1 MYKNICELFFKMSY
15 EIPQQLEYKERV
27 VFGLTFSQLAW
38 AMLFGLPAM
47 AVFFKSHANIYLKSA
62 VVIVLCCCAIA
73 FMFFN
78 ASRFLLD
85 FWAWFRFRKATNGSQ
100 KLDKFI
106 GIKDV
111 KDSLII
117 TDNSRVAVLRVE
129 PINFAIKGEQEKESI
144 LRAFQK
150 FLNSIDFPIQVLMT
164 TDTLEVDSYLN
175 SLKERVEEVTKTTK
189 NKLYPELF
197 EKYSQ
202 HLKKT
207 VAKKGIMDRNFY
219 LIIPEVR
226 DVEIQVEICK
236 KKLEDLNL
244 KVERLNDERLKLLL
258 IKCFGSIGKEKV
270 LFQPSTVENFL
281 DYFKVND
288 VFNRVVVA
296 NGYPR
301 LVEAG
306 FLDKIVSASGDFDL
320 SLFVVPYPIET
331 MMVLLN
337 KELQKQKADLYA
349 AELKGSINPSL
360 EIQYNDTRRVLDE
373 LQKGR
378 DKLFNIS
385 LYVNCK
391 AEDKKELD
399 LLGRKVEAELNS
411 LLIIPKLPRFLMAQ
425 AFKSCTPLGL
435 DVLKTTRNITTY
447 SLSAF
452 FPFTSP
458 FFKVDNTG
466 IWLGLNKNNI
476 PVIRDVFKLSNPNGL
491 ILAQSGGGKSFFS
504 KLLIARYLLNGVRVM
519 VIDPQGEYKGL
530 IKQFNGQRVDLS
542 RTSKTMIN
550 PLDLMG
556 HDYTEKRL
564 SLMDLMQV
572 MLGEL
577 TEPQKSFIDKALTRA
592 YEEKGISND
601 PTSWN
606 NQPPILGDV
615 LKILEGMEKRAIVLE
630 KSTIRSLINR
640 LSMYVDGVFSFM
652 NRHTNINFDNQFV
665 CFDIGEMPKQVKPVT
680 MFLVLDY
687 VYMKM
692 RQNLERKLLVIDEA
706 WSLLSRTED
715 ATYIFEIVKTCR
727 KFNLGLLLINQEV
740 EGMLSSEAGKSVL
753 ANSAYTFLMRQK
765 PAVIEQIQE
774 TFHLSPAERNHLLS
788 ASVGEGILLMEDEHT
803 ELKVIASEEEYNIIT
818 TKPDELIKK
827 QQTKP
832 VAKHEQKK
840 VVIKIDGEKGFY
852 RKKDLSQEEIDF
864 LIRKEYVVSNHYPIG
879 GNRQEEFLLK
889 PNGREGEDH
898 FFMVKAVEEYL
909 RQFTDKV
916 EVFETVK
923 PDVVFE
929 TPKGRKFAIE
939 VETGITFDNRK
950 DILKKKI
957 KQLNRDYGDN
967 WFFLVTDA
975 RYSYKYHDF
984 GKVQTRKDLAKRL
997 RNYFKSQ
1004 KLDFGKTAKQPTP
1017 KKDPKTI
1024 FTNDKQKIP
1033 KSKPPVITRVHS
1045 TSYLES
1051 RKIKQQGVSENGK
1064 ERVKP
1069 NQNRTTTE
1077 ATNNRDY
1084 DKQDKR
1090 CKVGSLQDYHHRH
1103 QTSEI
1108 LRKNARESRRLVRAF
1123 FFNFL
1128 NQKEV
1133 SF

>member
-1 MYKNICELFFKMSY
+1 
-15 EIPQQLEYKERV
+15 
-27 VFGLTFSQLAW
+27 
-38 AMLFGLPAM
+38 MLFGLPAM
-47 AVFFKSHANIYLKSA
+47 AIFFKSHVNIYLKS
-62 VVIVLCCCAIA
+62 VIVIVLCCCAVA

-78 ASRFLLD
+78 ARRFIID
-85 FWAWFRFRKATNGSQ
+85 FWAWFRFRKAVNGSP
-100 KLDKFI
+100 KLERFI

-111 KDSLII
+111 KDSLIV
-117 TDNSRVAVLRVE
+117 TDGNKIAVLRVE
-129 PINFAIKGEQEKESI
+129 PINFTIKGEQEKESI
-144 LRAFQK
+144 LMAFQK
-150 FLNSIDFPIQVLMT
+150 FLNSIDFPVQVLMT
-164 TDTLEVDSYLN
+164 TDTLEVDSYLL
-175 SLKERVEEVTKTTK
+175 SLKERVEEVTEHTK

-197 EKYSQ
+197 DKYSQ

-219 LIIPEVR
+219 LIIPEAK
-226 DVEIQVEICK
+226 DISIQVEICK

-244 KVERLNDERLKLLL
+244 KVERLNDEKLKLLL
-258 IKCFGSIGKEKV
+258 NKCFRGSKV
-270 LFQPSTVENFL
+270 YILPVPVSQNITKSFFKRLNSFLERRKNKKSKIKNFLRINKALNKIIAVNKRLTSSLLRRFARKKYPSMLLHISPRRVENSL
-281 DYFKVND
+281 DCLKVND
-288 VFNRVVVA
+288 SFNRIVVA
-296 NGYPR
+296 GGYPR

-320 SLFVVPYPIET
+320 SLHVVPYSIET

-360 EIQYNDTRRVLDE
+360 EIQYQDTRRVLDE

-385 LYVNCK
+385 LYVNCR
-391 AEDKKELD
+391 AENREELN
-399 LLGRKVEAELNS
+399 LLSRKVEAELNS
-411 LLIIPKLPRFLMAQ
+411 LLIIPKLPRFRMAQ
-425 AFKSCTPLGL
+425 AFKSCTPLGM
-435 DVLKTTRNITTY
+435 DVLKTSRNITTY

-458 FFKVDNTG
+458 FFQVDNTG
-466 IWLGLNKNNI
+466 VWLGLNKNNI
-476 PVIRDVFKLSNPNGL
+476 PVIRDIFKLSNPNGL

-504 KLLIARYLLNGVRVM
+504 KLLIARYLLNGVKVM

-542 RTSKTMIN
+542 RTSETMIN

-601 PTSWN
+601 PTSWDN
-606 NQPPILGDV
+606 EPPVLGNV
-615 LKILEGMEKRAIVLE
+615 LKILEVMEKRAIVLE

-740 EGMLSSEAGKSVL
+740 EGMLTSEAGKSVL

-774 TFHLSPAERNHLLS
+774 TFHLSPTERNHLLS

-818 TKPDELIKK
+818 TKPDELIK
-827 QQTKP
+827 QEPTKT
-832 VAKHEQKK
+832 AIKTEQKK
-840 VVIKIDGEKGFY
+840 VIIRVDPEKGFY
-852 RKKDLSQEEIDF
+852 RKKDLTQGEIDF
-864 LIRKEYVVSNHYPIG
+864 LTRKEYVISNHYPIG
-879 GNRQEEFLLK
+879 GTRQEEYLIK
-889 PNGREGEDH
+889 NCTREGEDH
-898 FFMVKAVEEYL
+898 FFLVREVEEYL
-909 RQFTDKV
+909 RRFTGEVK
-916 EVFETVK
+916 VFETAK
-923 PDVVFE
+923 PDIVFK
-929 TPKGRKFAIE
+929 TPKGKEFAIE
-939 VETGITFDNRK
+939 VETGSELDRRK
-950 DILKKKI
+950 DRLQKKVDTLKKNYG
-957 KQLNRDYGDN
+957 NR
-967 WFFLVTDA
+967 WFFLLTDSS
-975 RYSYKYHDF
+975 YSYAYRDF
-984 GKVQTRKDLAKRL
+984 GKVQTRKDLGKRL
-997 RNYFKSQ
+997 RNYFKN
-1004 KLDFGKTAKQPTP
+1004 KKELDSGKTAKKPDP
-1017 KKDPKTI
+1017 KKA
-1024 FTNDKQKIP
+1024 QKNNNTDD
-1033 KSKPPVITRVHS
+1033 KSKITRV
-1045 TSYLES
+1045 
-1051 RKIKQQGVSENGK
+1051 K
-1064 ERVKP
+1064 KP
-1069 NQNRTTTE
+1069 RYN
-1077 ATNNRDY
+1077 
-1084 DKQDKR
+1084 
-1090 CKVGSLQDYHHRH
+1090 
-1103 QTSEI
+1103 
-1108 LRKNARESRRLVRAF
+1108 KNAKHS
-1123 FFNFL
+1123 
-1128 NQKEV
+1128 
-1133 SF
+1133 

>member
-1 MYKNICELFFKMSY
+1 MSY

-38 AMLFGLPAM
+38 AMLFGLPAVS
-47 AVFFKSHANIYLKSA
+47 VFFKSHINLYVKSA
-62 VVIVLCCCAIA
+62 VVIVLCVVAVC

-85 FWAWFRFRKATNGSQ
+85 FWAWFRFRKAVNGSP
-100 KLDKFI
+100 KLEKFV
-106 GIKDV
+106 GVKDV
-111 KDSLII
+111 KDNLIL
-117 TDNSRVAVLRVE
+117 TNNNKVAVLRVE
-129 PINFAIKGEQEKESI
+129 PFNFAIKGEQEKESI
-144 LRAFQK
+144 LGAFQK

-164 TDTLEVDSYLN
+164 TDALEVDSYLE
-175 SLKERVEEVTKTTK
+175 SLKERVEEVTKNTK
-189 NKLYPELF
+189 NLLYPELF
-197 EKYSQ
+197 DKYSQ

-219 LIIPEVR
+219 LVIPEAN
-226 DVEIQVEICK
+226 DISIQVEICK

-244 KVERLNDERLKLLL
+244 KVERLDDEKLKLLL
-258 IKCFGSIGKEKV
+258 TKCFGGSGEGNKS
-270 LFQPSTVENFL
+270 LSFQPKSIENFL
-281 DYFKVND
+281 DCLKVND

-301 LVEAG
+301 SVEAG

-320 SLFVVPYPIET
+320 SLFIVPYPIET

-360 EIQYNDTRRVLDE
+360 EIQYADTRRVLDE

-385 LYVNCK
+385 LYINCK
-391 AEDKKELD
+391 AETKEELN

-411 LLIIPKLPRFLMAQ
+411 LLIIPKLPRFRMAQ

-435 DVLKTTRNITTY
+435 DVLKTSRNITTY

-458 FFKVDNTG
+458 FFQVDNTG

-530 IKQFNGQRVDLS
+530 AKQFNGQRIDLS

-577 TEPQKSFIDKALTRA
+577 TEPQKTFIDKALTRA
-592 YEEKGISND
+592 YEEKGISDD
-601 PTSWN
+601 PNTWN
-606 NQPPILGDV
+606 NQPPILADV
-615 LKILEGMEKRAIVLE
+615 LKVLESMEKRAIVLE
-630 KSTIRSLINR
+630 KSTLRSLINR

-715 ATYIFEIVKTCR
+715 ASYIFEIVKTCR

-774 TFHLSPAERNHLLS
+774 TFHLSPAERNYLLS

-818 TKPDELIKK
+818 TNPDELIKK
-827 QQTKP
+827 QEQTKTANK
-832 VAKHEQKK
+832 VEQKK
-840 VVIKIDGEKGFY
+840 VIIKVDPEKGFY
-852 RKKDLSQEEIDF
+852 RKKDLSQEETDF
-864 LIRKEYVVSNHYPIG
+864 LIRKGYAISSHCSIG
-879 GNRQEEFLLK
+879 CIRQEKFLLK
-889 PNGREGEDH
+889 LDGREGKDH
-898 FFMVKAVEEYL
+898 FFMVRAVEEYL
-909 RQFTDKV
+909 RQSTDKV
-916 EVFETVK
+916 EVFETAK
-923 PDVVFE
+923 PDIVFE
-929 TPKGRKFAIE
+929 TPKSKKIAIE
-939 VETGITFDNRK
+939 VETGTTLEKRK
-950 DILKKKI
+950 DLLQKKVEE
-957 KQLNRDYGDN
+957 LNKEYGKN
-967 WFFLVTDA
+967 WFFLVTDNHYA
-975 RYSYKYHDF
+975 YHYRKF
-984 GKVQTRKDLAKRL
+984 GKTFTRKSVAKKL
-997 RNYFKSQ
+997 RNYFKS
-1004 KLDFGKTAKQPTP
+1004 KNLGR
-1017 KKDPKTI
+1017 KK
-1024 FTNDKQKIP
+1024 
-1033 KSKPPVITRVHS
+1033 
-1045 TSYLES
+1045 
-1051 RKIKQQGVSENGK
+1051 
-1064 ERVKP
+1064 
-1069 NQNRTTTE
+1069 
-1077 ATNNRDY
+1077 
-1084 DKQDKR
+1084 
-1090 CKVGSLQDYHHRH
+1090 SL
-1103 QTSEI
+1103 
-1108 LRKNARESRRLVRAF
+1108 KNAEKIVVEKRAEKSQNSEVLRRENEKQGSTFSA
-1123 FFNFL
+1123 L
-1128 NQKEV
+1128 NMP
-1133 SF
+1133 

>member
-1 MYKNICELFFKMSY
+1 MSY
-15 EIPQQLEYKERV
+15 EIPQQLEYREKV

-38 AMLFGLPAM
+38 AMLFGLPAVS
-47 AVFFKSHANIYLKSA
+47 VFFKSHANIYVKSSI
-62 VVIVLCCCAIA
+62 VIVLCVVAVC

-85 FWAWFRFRKATNGSQ
+85 FWAWFRFRKAVSGSP
-100 KLDKFI
+100 KLEKFV
-106 GIKDV
+106 GVKDV
-111 KDSLII
+111 KDSLIV
-117 TDNSRVAVLRVE
+117 TNGNKVAVLRVE
-129 PINFAIKGEQEKESI
+129 PFNFAIKGEQEKESI
-144 LRAFQK
+144 LGAFQK
-150 FLNSIDFPIQVLMT
+150 FLNSIDFPVQVLMT
-164 TDTLEVDSYLN
+164 TDALEVDSYLN
-175 SLKERVEEVTKTTK
+175 SLKERVEEVTKNTK
-189 NKLYPELF
+189 NLLYPELF
-197 EKYSQ
+197 DKYSQ

-219 LIIPEVR
+219 LVIPEAN
-226 DVEIQVEICK
+226 DIGIQVEICK

-244 KVERLNDERLKLLL
+244 KVERLSDEKLKLLL
-258 IKCFGSIGKEKV
+258 TKCFGGSKEYFLPVPVPQKVIKSFFNHLNSFLKRRKNKKSKV
-270 LFQPSTVENFL
+270 LNFLKINKALSKIIAVNKQLKFLLLRRFARKKYPSMLLHISPRKVENSL
-281 DYFKVND
+281 DCLKVNNC
-288 VFNRVVVA
+288 FNRVVVA

-301 LVEAG
+301 SVEAG

-320 SLFVVPYPIET
+320 SLFIVPYPIET

-349 AELKGSINPSL
+349 AELKGSVNPSL
-360 EIQYNDTRRVLDE
+360 EIQYADTRRVLDE

-391 AEDKKELD
+391 AETKEELN

-411 LLIIPKLPRFLMAQ
+411 LLIIPKLPRFRMAQ

-435 DVLKTTRNITTY
+435 DVLKATRNITTY

-458 FFKVDNTG
+458 FFQVDNTG

-530 IKQFNGQRVDLS
+530 AKQFNGQRIDLS

-577 TEPQKSFIDKALTRA
+577 TEPQKTFIDKALTRA
-592 YEEKGISND
+592 YEEKGISDD
-601 PTSWN
+601 PNTWN
-606 NQPPILGDV
+606 NQPPILADV
-615 LKILEGMEKRAIVLE
+615 LKVLEGMEKRAIVLE
-630 KSTIRSLINR
+630 KSTLRSLINR

-715 ATYIFEIVKTCR
+715 ASYIFEIVKTCR

-774 TFHLSPAERNHLLS
+774 TFHLSPAERNYLLS

-818 TKPDELIKK
+818 TKPDELIKQK
-827 QQTKP
+827 EPTKT
-832 VAKHEQKK
+832 KTEQKK
-840 VVIKIDGEKGFY
+840 VIIKVDPEKGFY
-852 RKKDLSQEEIDF
+852 RKKDLSQEEVDF
-864 LIRKEYVVSNHYPIG
+864 LIRQGYVVSSHFPIG
-879 GNRQEEFLLK
+879 GTRKEKFLLK
-889 PNGREGEDH
+889 LKGREKKGH
-898 FFMVKAVEEYL
+898 FFLVRAVEEQL

-916 EVFETVK
+916 EVFETAK
-923 PDVVFE
+923 PDIVFE
-929 TPKGRKFAIE
+929 TAAGKKFAIE
-939 VETGITFDNRK
+939 VESGTTLEKRK
-950 DILKKKI
+950 DLLQKKVTE
-957 KQLNRDYGDN
+957 LNKNYDKN
-967 WFFLVTDA
+967 WFFLVTNT
-975 RYSYKYHDF
+975 RYAYVYHKL
-984 GKVQTRKDLAKRL
+984 GKVQTRKSLPKRI
-997 RNYFKSQ
+997 RNYFKNQ
-1004 KLDFGKTAKQPTP
+1004 KKFTAENQ
-1017 KKDPKTI
+1017 
-1024 FTNDKQKIP
+1024 QKIP
-1033 KSKPPVITRVHS
+1033 PVKKGKDGGFTDEESKNLCSKPSP
-1045 TSYLES
+1045 
-1051 RKIKQQGVSENGK
+1051 
-1064 ERVKP
+1064 
-1069 NQNRTTTE
+1069 
-1077 ATNNRDY
+1077 
-1084 DKQDKR
+1084 
-1090 CKVGSLQDYHHRH
+1090 
-1103 QTSEI
+1103 
-1108 LRKNARESRRLVRAF
+1108 
-1123 FFNFL
+1123 
-1128 NQKEV
+1128 
-1133 SF
+1133 